1 MNQLTHSD
9 VIQDITDKLNRAEI
23 TLGQAIHAIR
33 TRLYQ
38 LTQADYA
45 RLCKVSE
52 KTLREVEKGNTD
64 PRLSIVERLLRPG
77 GMALAARV
85 MTNRVQTMS
94 ERVKANSQNK

>member
-1 MNQLTHSD
+1 MSQLNQND
-9 VIQDITDKLNRAEI
+9 VIVDICDKLNRAEI
-23 TLGQAIHAIR
+23 TLGQAIYAIR

-64 PRLSIVERLLRPG
+64 PRLSIIERLLRPG
-77 GMALAARV
+77 GLALTTRV
-85 MTNRVQTMS
+85 LTNRVQTMF
-94 ERVKANSQNK
+94 ERVQANSQR

>member
-1 MNQLTHSD
+1 MSQLNQND
-9 VIQDITDKLNRAEI
+9 VIADICYKLNRAEI
-23 TLGQAIHAIR
+23 TLGQAIYAIR

-64 PRLSIVERLLRPG
+64 PRLSIIERLLRPG
-77 GMALAARV
+77 GLALTTRV
-85 MTNRVQTMS
+85 LTNRVQTMS
-94 ERVKANSQNK
+94 ERVQANKP

>member
-1 MNQLTHSD
+1 MNQFNQTD
-9 VIQDITDKLNRAEI
+9 VIADICDKLNRAEI
-23 TLGQAIHAIR
+23 TLGQAIYAIR

-64 PRLSIVERLLRPG
+64 PRLSIIERLLRPG
-77 GMALAARV
+77 GLALTTRV
-85 MTNRVQTMS
+85 LTNRVQTMS
-94 ERVKANSQNK
+94 ERVQANSQR

>member
-1 MNQLTHSD
+1 MSQLNQNN
-9 VIQDITDKLNRAEI
+9 VIADICDKLNRAEI
-23 TLGQAIHAIR
+23 TLGQAIYAIR

-64 PRLSIVERLLRPG
+64 PRLSIIERLLRPG
-77 GMALAARV
+77 GLALTTRV
-85 MTNRVQTMS
+85 LTNRVQTMS
-94 ERVKANSQNK
+94 ERVQAKSQR

>member
-1 MNQLTHSD
+1 MSQLNHSD
-9 VIQDITDKLNRAEI
+9 VIQDITDKLNRAEM

-64 PRLSIVERLLRPG
+64 PRLSIIERLLRPG

-85 MTNRVQTMS
+85 LTNRVQIMS
-94 ERVKANSQNK
+94 ERVQANSQNS

>member
-1 MNQLTHSD
+1 MSQLNQND
-9 VIQDITDKLNRAEI
+9 VIADICDKLNRAEI
-23 TLGQAIHAIR
+23 TLGQAIYAIR

-64 PRLSIVERLLRPG
+64 PRLSIIERLLRPG
-77 GMALAARV
+77 GLALTTRV
-85 MTNRVQTMS
+85 LTNRVQTMS
-94 ERVKANSQNK
+94 ERVQANKP

>member
-1 MNQLTHSD
+1 MSQFNQTD
-9 VIQDITDKLNRAEI
+9 VIADICNKLNRAEI
-23 TLGQAIHAIR
+23 TLGQAIYAIR

-64 PRLSIVERLLRPG
+64 PRLSIIERLLRPG
-77 GMALAARV
+77 GLALTTRV
-85 MTNRVQTMS
+85 LTNRV
-94 ERVKANSQNK
+94 

>member
-1 MNQLTHSD
+1 MNQFNQTD
-9 VIQDITDKLNRAEI
+9 VIADICDKLNRAEI
-23 TLGQAIHAIR
+23 TLGQAIYAIR

-64 PRLSIVERLLRPG
+64 PRLSIIERLLRPG
-77 GMALAARV
+77 GLVLTTRV
-85 MTNRVQTMS
+85 LTNRVQTMS
-94 ERVKANSQNK
+94 ERVQANSQR